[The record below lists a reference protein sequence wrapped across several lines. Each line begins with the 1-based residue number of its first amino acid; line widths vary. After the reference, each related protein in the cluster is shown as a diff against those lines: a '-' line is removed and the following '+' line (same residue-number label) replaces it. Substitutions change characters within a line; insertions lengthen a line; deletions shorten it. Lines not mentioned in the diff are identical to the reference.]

1 MSQWGA
7 NDHVVGLDG
16 AITVDLA
23 GHAVTVASG
32 SIDLTTTDL
41 IKPGDVIEIAGIG
54 GTAVVNS
61 IVSSTK
67 MNLVSNTNLS
77 NEAITGAA
85 IKRMSHMPIDAVQTY
100 GAAANTV
107 MGVDVTE
114 QTVDVTA
121 QQSAEN
127 NREIANTAA
136 HAGWVKVGDLYTD
149 SSGNVRRKN
158 ECLVAM
164 SSIVGDS
171 NLHDDE
177 HPDS

>member
-16 AITVDLA
+16 AITVTLDGVAL
-23 GHAVTVASG
+23 TRASG
-32 SIDLTTTDL
+32 SIDFTTTDL
-41 IKPGDVIEIAGIG
+41 IKPGDVIEIG
-54 GTAVVNS
+54 GVGGVAVVNAVNS
-61 IVSSTK
+61 ATK
-67 MNLVSNTNLS
+67 LNLVSNTNLS
-77 NEAITGAA
+77 AETATAVP
-85 IKRMSHMPIDAVQTY
+85 IKRLSHMPIDAVQTY
-100 GAAANTV
+100 STAANTV

-114 QTVDVTA
+114 QGVDVTA

-127 NREIANTAA
+127 DREIANTAA

-149 SSGNVRRKN
+149 SNSNVRRKN
-158 ECLVAM
+158 ETLVAM